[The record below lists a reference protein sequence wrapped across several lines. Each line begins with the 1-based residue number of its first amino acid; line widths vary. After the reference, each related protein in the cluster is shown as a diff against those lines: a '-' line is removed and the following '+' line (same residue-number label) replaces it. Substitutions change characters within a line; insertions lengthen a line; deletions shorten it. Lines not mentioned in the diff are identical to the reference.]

1 MMQRLMLLA
10 LFLLVALP
18 LRAQTEGAIPFTL
31 AADSVFPMGIAFRL
45 AADVP
50 PDDVL
55 RLRLTISSEDAEDAA
70 QVVDFDPEELPRDR
84 TFIVVDYI
92 WDSTSAVR
100 PQLFQ
105 AYEYRWQLTTRGERS
120 LDERGLIEYVDDR
133 AEWLRLET
141 AEGNLRLALPHPADG
156 DGQGLARVL
165 GKAYTLLRTN
175 TAANPQFKYLVYP
188 ADLPLTCQRGS
199 EGEDVILRS
208 FPDEPAQELP
218 CDAARF
224 ASAFAQAG
232 LELVQLRPGLSV
244 AAQVLPRMVDVFY
257 ADFWDGGPV
266 PAWFR
271 AGLAEFHLPLPDS
284 GALETL
290 RQTLRVGRPYSLAQM
305 EIAPAG
311 RDDVWRAQ
319 AIGMVRYMADRA
331 GVPALF
337 GVAARAANPEGF
349 AAVYELI
356 IGESLALLLPNLTTW
371 AFSQAAL
378 NAFAYQPYLPE
389 TPTPQPSA
397 TATLTRTPEPPT
409 ETATATRAVTAT
421 PRPPHPTRTSTPT
434 ITPLPPRSFVLASPT
449 PQATPIPPGG
459 RVLAELNQEQMLVIV
474 GALLLV
480 LILGGLALRR
490 R

>member
-1 MMQRLMLLA
+1 MRRSMLLA
-10 LFLLVALP
+10 LFLLAVLP
-18 LRAQTEGAIPFTL
+18 LRAQTGQAIPFTF

-55 RLRLTISSEDAEDAA
+55 RLRLTVNLQDADDAA
-70 QVVDFDPEELPRDR
+70 HVVDFDPDELPRDR
-84 TFIVVDYI
+84 TFIVVDHV
-92 WDSTSAVR
+92 WDSRSVVG
-100 PQLFQ
+100 PQLFGT
-105 AYEYRWQLTTRGERS
+105 YEYRWQLTTRSERS
-120 LDERGLIEYVDDR
+120 LDEGGLIEYVDDR
-133 AEWLRLET
+133 AEWLRLEA
-141 AEGNLRLALPHPADG
+141 AEGNLRLALPRPADG

-165 GKAYTLLRTN
+165 GQAYTLLRTN
-175 TAANPQFKYLVYP
+175 TAANPQFNYLVYP
-188 ADLPLTCQRGS
+188 PDLPLTCQRSS
-199 EGEDVILRS
+199 EGEEVILRS
-208 FPDEPAQELP
+208 FPDEPPQELP

-224 ASAFAQAG
+224 ALAFAQAD

-271 AGLAEFHLPLPDS
+271 AGLAEFYLPLPDS
-284 GALETL
+284 GALERL

-305 EIAPAG
+305 EIMPVRPEEA
-311 RDDVWRAQ
+311 WRAQ

-356 IGESLALLLPNLTTW
+356 IGEPLALLLPNLATW

-397 TATLTRTPEPPT
+397 TATLTRTLEPPT

-421 PRPPHPTRTSTPT
+421 PRPPRPTRTATPT

-449 PQATPIPPGG
+449 PEAMPIPPGG
-459 RVLAELNQEQMLVIV
+459 RVVAELNQEQVLVIV

-480 LILGGLALRR
+480 LLLGGLALRR